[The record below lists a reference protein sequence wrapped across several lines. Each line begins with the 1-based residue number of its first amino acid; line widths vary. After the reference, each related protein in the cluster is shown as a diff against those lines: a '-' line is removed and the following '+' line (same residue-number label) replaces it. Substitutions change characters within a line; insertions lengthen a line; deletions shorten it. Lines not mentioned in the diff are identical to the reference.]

1 MLKALLSR
9 ENTDKR
15 ILYIAYFIRQPSAA
29 VPVPF
34 HSALFV
40 VPKRANAMEQ
50 FQNCTRLEAVNSV
63 LPDPARTGTGIEVW
77 EYTKGSCHP
86 RPARLAGLQKIGKL
100 SNTYND
106 DVLNALFLP
115 ILPEPMPVGKMPP
128 GWRCHDWVTSAIQL
142 LANAEAIAL
151 NDRTAAGIYQS
162 GLDALIER
170 KKTVNLLDCTQPVFT
185 VDMDGNEISSQI
197 GPIET

>member
-1 MLKALLSR
+1 MLKVLLGR

-15 ILYIAYFIRQPSAA
+15 ILYIAYFIRQPSVA

-63 LPDPARTGTGIEVW
+63 LPDPARTGMGTEVW

-86 RPARLAGLQKIGKL
+86 RPSRLVGLQKIGKL
-100 SNTYND
+100 PNTYND
-106 DVLNALFLP
+106 DALDALFLP
-115 ILPEPMPVGKMPP
+115 ILPEPMPVGRLRP
-128 GWRCHDWVTSAIQL
+128 GWRCHDWVISAIQL
-142 LANAEAIAL
+142 LANTEAIAL

-170 KKTVNLLDCTQPVFT
+170 KKTVDLMDHAQPVFT
-185 VDMDGNEISSQI
+185 VDMDGNEIPSQI